1 MEKNKKIMDI
11 QSLIFTVA
19 TLFLLLIA
27 GIIAGKLKIVDEI
40 ASKKLSRLILTIGQP
55 MLIISSVLTAS
66 YTHERFIIAL
76 KAMVVCFIAHAMMA
90 VVAFFAAKPV
100 KGFDEKNLLS
110 RNDFRQYQ
118 HDFLL

>member
-55 MLIISSVLTAS
+55 MLIISSVLTAPIPTKIYNRIKS
-66 YTHERFIIAL
+66 YGR
-76 KAMVVCFIAHAMMA
+76 
-90 VVAFFAAKPV
+90 
-100 KGFDEKNLLS
+100 LLHCA
-110 RNDFRQYQ
+110 R
-118 HDFLL
+118 